1 VEHFFGAFGWLGGC
15 GCWGGFWLGEVKLR
29 KKVVRKYLNLKG
41 WGEGHLSKYLILK
54 VVRYQIL
61 DSKGL
66 AGGHVIVVV
75 NIILKK
81 MFHVE
86 QFSGNYF
93 LENYFFSALRPNCS
107 PAKNPTSANSSR
119 CGAP

>member
-1 VEHFFGAFGWLGGC
+1 LARATRRR
-15 GCWGGFWLGEVKLR
+15 LR
-29 KKVVRKYLNLKG
+29 PNGRAEKKSTKISVLKKVVRKYLNLKG
-41 WGEGHLSKYLILK
+41 WGEGHLPKYLILK

-86 QFSGNYF
+86 QFLLLS
-93 LENYFFSALRPNCS
+93 
-107 PAKNPTSANSSR
+107 
-119 CGAP
+119 